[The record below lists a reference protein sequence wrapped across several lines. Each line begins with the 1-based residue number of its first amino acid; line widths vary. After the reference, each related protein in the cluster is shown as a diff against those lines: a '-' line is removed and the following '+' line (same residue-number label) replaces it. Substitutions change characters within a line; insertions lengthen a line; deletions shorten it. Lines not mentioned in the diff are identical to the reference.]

1 MLTRARAERKSFT
14 EGLSM
19 ASDGETAF
27 YQWHQNQGME
37 LKRNLIRKSLLML
50 SHFSTPPRNMQEKL
64 KLKEKEKNME
74 RGAILL
80 RVRASGPKEAILLR
94 VRASGPKEAVLLRVR
109 GAGPKEAVLLR
120 VKPRVLGVIYL
131 PGLNQEKKK
140 KARN

>member
-1 MLTRARAERKSFT
+1 
-14 EGLSM
+14 
-19 ASDGETAF
+19 
-27 YQWHQNQGME
+27 
-37 LKRNLIRKSLLML
+37 ML

-74 RGAILL
+74 RGAVLL
-80 RVRASGPKEAILLR
+80 RVRASGPKEAI
-94 VRASGPKEAVLLRVR
+94 LLRVR